1 MSGKLVFTIAT
12 TDVMERVQ
20 EAKADGS
27 FVWEYGAAPLPDINK
42 EVCTRGISVTNGIA
56 VNGYS
61 KKRSEADA
69 FSSWLS
75 TEGAAKL
82 YDRTGHVAAL
92 QTAASQNGEMAA
104 FWQEYQR
111 HGPDAQADEH
121 GEFLGAD
128 GSGVHEDLAGR
139 KCVGRIKGSVGS
151 DHDAGDGRGVYG
163 TGILE
168 LPKEP
173 ETGFE
178 EGAMD

>member
-1 MSGKLVFTIAT
+1 M
-12 TDVMERVQ
+12 
-20 EAKADGS
+20 
-27 FVWEYGAAPLPDINK
+27 
-42 EVCTRGISVTNGIA
+42 TNGIA

-69 FSSWLS
+69 FASWLS

-104 FWQEYQR
+104 FWQEYSSTVPMPKLMSTANFWVQMEV
-111 HGPDAQADEH
+111 ACTKIWQ
-121 GEFLGAD
+121 GENVSDVLKALSEAIMTQVTGAAYT
-128 GSGVHEDLAGR
+128 EPEY
-139 KCVGRIKGSVGS
+139 I
-151 DHDAGDGRGVYG
+151 
-163 TGILE
+163 E
-168 LPKEP
+168 LPKET